1 MVVII
6 AGILFLITLI
16 IYASA
21 VIASKADDT
30 SERYWDKYTN
40 NGGQ

>member
-1 MVVII
+1 MVVI

-21 VIASKADDT
+21 VIASKADDA
-30 SERYWDKYTN
+30 SEKYWNKYTN
-40 NGGQ
+40 NDGGQ

>member
-6 AGILFLITLI
+6 AGVLFLITLI

-21 VIASKADDT
+21 VIASKADNDA
-30 SERYWDKYTN
+30 EKYWDKYTN